1 MRHLL
6 TAVLLFTVLLASASC
21 GPAQDQ
27 DELAQLREEV
37 QTLRDQQSEMRA
49 RLDLLEGSQLS
60 APGEQIKVVVYFGL
74 MTDTDIF
81 TVPVIRT
88 VEAVDDLKETALR
101 QLIAGPD
108 PTGPLSPTAP
118 PETEILSLTIE
129 DGVAIVDF
137 SEHVRE
143 HAAGS
148 AGESMVMASIVNT
161 LTEFAD
167 VQQVQILV
175 EGEEGTSLGGHFSLD
190 EPLERIDGMIP

>member
-1 MRHLL
+1 MKHLL

-88 VEAVDDLKETALR
+88 VEAADDLKETALR

-108 PTGPLSPTAP
+108 PAGPLSPTAP